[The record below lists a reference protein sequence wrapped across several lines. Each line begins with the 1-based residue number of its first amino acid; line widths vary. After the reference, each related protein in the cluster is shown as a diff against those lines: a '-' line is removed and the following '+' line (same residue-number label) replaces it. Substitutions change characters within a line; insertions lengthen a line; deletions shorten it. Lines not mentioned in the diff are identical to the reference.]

1 MPDLLAKLAPIAL
14 DLPVPSSSDTSS
26 PVYQSMS
33 GHHYFVDDTT
43 PFFNMDTSLHAYG
56 TGAFKKANQ
65 SSAPSDAVVGQG
77 GQGMGAVA
85 WLKLD
90 AKTNDG
96 QVFQEVYRVNT
107 AGGSPP
113 KSCQGQQ
120 AAFEVQYAAEYW
132 LFEKSS

>member
-1 MPDLLAKLAPIAL
+1 
-14 DLPVPSSSDTSS
+14 
-26 PVYQSMS
+26 
-33 GHHYFVDDTT
+33 
-43 PFFNMDTSLHAYG
+43 MDTSLHEYG

-65 SSAPSDAVVGQG
+65 SLAPSDAVVGQG

-90 AKTNDG
+90 AKGGDG

-107 AGGSPP
+107 AGGSAP